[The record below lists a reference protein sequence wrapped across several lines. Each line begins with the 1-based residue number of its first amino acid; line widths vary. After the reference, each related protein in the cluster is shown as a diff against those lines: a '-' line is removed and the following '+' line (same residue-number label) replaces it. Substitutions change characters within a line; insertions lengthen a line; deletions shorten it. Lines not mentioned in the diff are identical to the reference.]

1 MTETTSMKEACSCC
15 GSSTWTEAHY
25 TGGSLVCA
33 ACCAEIRKVQESR
46 GPSRAGVS
54 PFGADHSGRP
64 FRGVKHERR

>member
-33 ACCAEIRKVQESR
+33 ACCAEIRRASEKGQPKPAPKQTALADWLAPR
-46 GPSRAGVS
+46 GA
-54 PFGADHSGRP
+54 RP
-64 FRGVKHERR
+64 